1 MKPQYRERASMGKS
15 KSSRSQKAA
24 GGRKK
29 VCLLTKCEQCHLLVR
44 LHSADMDV
52 FASFVKKYMEENK
65 AVQLSFYENRRRL
78 WYAWNESGRLSTL
91 LSFLL
96 SGFCNLLECHTK
108 GGE

>member
-1 MKPQYRERASMGKS
+1 MKPQYSEHASMGKP

-29 VCLLTKCEQCHLLVR
+29 VRLLTKREQCHLLVR
-44 LHSADMDV
+44 LRSADI
-52 FASFVKKYMEENK
+52 ASFVKKYMENE
-65 AVQLSFYENRRRL
+65 AVQLSFYEDRHRL